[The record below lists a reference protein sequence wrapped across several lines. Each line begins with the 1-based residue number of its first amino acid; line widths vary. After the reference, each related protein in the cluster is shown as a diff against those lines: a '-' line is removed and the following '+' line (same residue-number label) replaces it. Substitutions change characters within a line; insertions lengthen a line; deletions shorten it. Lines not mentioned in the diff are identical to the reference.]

1 MGNLL
6 TRELKR
12 DFVHLSEHSDFKT
25 ALRAAGE
32 LLDTYAQAE
41 KLRVERKQQ
50 RMRERE
56 IKYHRGQVTHR
67 DRDGED
73 IDPMMRGDF
82 HDEDVDDINYDEHGH
97 HGRRPSRRRHHIG
110 YRMESLQMDIIQMLT
125 GYFLEEAEIHALCKL
140 EGLSMAP
147 MQAHMKTSVIFLRR
161 EKTILGNHC
170 SPDAGSK
177 LQQTYT
183 KRRDEHR
190 DHTDL
195 MHSGAEI
202 GGAIQESLTW
212 KGHSRVSTAGA
223 VRVAAEADMVVLSM
237 IQGQKPE
244 AQRTSVDLDSD
255 IEKLEALPEFVY
267 TL

>member
-97 HGRRPSRRRHHIG
+97 HGRRPSRRRVNA
-110 YRMESLQMDIIQMLT
+110 ESPVERTRTTLLQPRID
-125 GYFLEEAEIHALCKL
+125 
-140 EGLSMAP
+140 P
-147 MQAHMKTSVIFLRR
+147 
-161 EKTILGNHC
+161 
-170 SPDAGSK
+170 
-177 LQQTYT
+177 
-183 KRRDEHR
+183 
-190 DHTDL
+190 
-195 MHSGAEI
+195 
-202 GGAIQESLTW
+202 
-212 KGHSRVSTAGA
+212 
-223 VRVAAEADMVVLSM
+223 
-237 IQGQKPE
+237 
-244 AQRTSVDLDSD
+244 
-255 IEKLEALPEFVY
+255 
-267 TL
+267 